1 MTKQSIRLVALTL
14 LSSVVVL
21 TGCKSN
27 PKHASVVVVPDFAE
41 PSLRYMAQDTD
52 PNDISAE
59 QWVTIAQA
67 AFAEKQYAR
76 ALRAANEA
84 LRTQGDIKEAR
95 KIAML
100 STIKI
105 TQDYSKDYHD
115 AAVMSVEGSDDFKE
129 DLTRV
134 TTLINKVK

>member
-1 MTKQSIRLVALTL
+1 MTKQSIRLVALTF

-27 PKHASVVVVPDFAE
+27 PKQASVVVVPDFPE

-52 PNDISAE
+52 PNDIKAE
-59 QWVTIAQA
+59 QWLSIAQTE
-67 AFAEKQYAR
+67 FAEKHYAR

-84 LRTQGDIKEAR
+84 LRTQGDLKEAR

-105 TQDYSKDYHD
+105 TQDYSKAYHD
-115 AAVMSVEGSDDFKE
+115 ADVMSVEGSENFRE
-129 DLTRV
+129 DLARV
-134 TTLINKVK
+134 TTLINTAK